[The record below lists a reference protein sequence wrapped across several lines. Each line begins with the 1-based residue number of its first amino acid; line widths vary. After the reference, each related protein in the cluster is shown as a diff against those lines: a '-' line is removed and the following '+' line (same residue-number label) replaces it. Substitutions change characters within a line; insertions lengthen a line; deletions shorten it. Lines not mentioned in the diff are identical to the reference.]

1 MQEFFQQQQK
11 ELLTFEELK
20 AYRFTEIDYKTGKLI
35 SQGFVYNGVTFSMST
50 NAQSNL
56 LGSFLAKDSLTYPF
70 SWNAKDDS
78 STYAIADV
86 AEMTTF
92 FMTAL
97 GTKKAHQ
104 DSGSALKNQV
114 RDAVDIAAVNAI
126 VDAR

>member
-1 MQEFFQQQQK
+1 M
-11 ELLTFEELK
+11 EELK
-20 AYRFTEIDYKTGKLI
+20 KYDISTLEGLRTFRYDSIDKRTGELI
-35 SQGFVYNGVTFSMST
+35 SQGFVHNGVTFSMST

-56 LGSFLAKDSLTYPF
+56 LGSFSAKDSLTYPF

-78 STYAIADV
+78 STYAIADA

-114 RDAVDIAAVNAI
+114 REGIDIAAVLAI